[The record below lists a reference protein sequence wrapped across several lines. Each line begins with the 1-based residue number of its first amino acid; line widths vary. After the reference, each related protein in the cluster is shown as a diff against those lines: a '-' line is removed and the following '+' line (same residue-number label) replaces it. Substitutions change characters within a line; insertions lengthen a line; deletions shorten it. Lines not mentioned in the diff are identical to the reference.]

1 MPELRAVDATV
12 RGIVQGVG
20 FRAATVRKARQL
32 SVIGWCRN
40 EADGSVRV
48 FAQGDSDRVDRLIE
62 WLRHGPRAAVV
73 REVVT
78 EDVAPRSQLSDF
90 AVH

>member
-20 FRAATVRKARQL
+20 FRAATVRKAREL
-32 SVIGWCRN
+32 GVTGWCRN

-48 FAQGDSDRVDRLIE
+48 FAQGDSDRLDRLIE
-62 WLRHGPRAAVV
+62 WLRHGPRTAVV

-78 EDVAPRSQLSDF
+78 EDAPARSQLSAF
-90 AVH
+90 TVH